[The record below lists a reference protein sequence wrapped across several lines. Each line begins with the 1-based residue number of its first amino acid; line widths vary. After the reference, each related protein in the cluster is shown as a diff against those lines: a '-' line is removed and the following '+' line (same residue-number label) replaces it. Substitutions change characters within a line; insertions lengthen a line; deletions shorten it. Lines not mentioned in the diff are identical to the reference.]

1 MQFSSRLPIATHIL
15 LVIQLYGCDQ
25 KVTSDFLAS
34 SVGVNPVVI
43 RKTLGQLKRA
53 NLVEVNQGIGGTT
66 LKKSL
71 DQISLLD
78 IFHAVEED
86 EDLFHLHE
94 NPNPNCTVGKN
105 IHAVLGSKIRDVKS
119 KFEKDLDS
127 IKLDS
132 LIEKFKE
139 S

>member
-34 SVGVNPVVI
+34 SVGVNPVII

-86 EDLFHLHE
+86 EDLFHFHE
-94 NPNPNCTVGKN
+94 HPNPNCTIGKN
-105 IHAVLGSKIRDVKS
+105 IHAVLGGKIRDVKS